1 MFIICQLT
9 KERGKTWFNIGVT
22 QWRFF
27 RQHEFSLKYLPLITS
42 LYQNHYQNDNQIVHR
57 CYMQTLL
64 LIHDLC
70 ILRNDIHYYL
80 LFFIHYLLLPAS
92 LQSLS
97 FGCRF
102 PHLLSFRGPTSQE
115 LRAPKVLL
123 EVCQVA
129 FLLVLCSNFFI
140 LSAPLLTPFNSDMLS
155 LRKFTINWRLQSKWQ
170 SMWQSKWLSLSLH
183 LQMNNEYLNILHN
196 IIFYQDV
203 TVWHLL
209 TVFGVTVWHLH
220 KLWHGNG
227 TF

>member
-1 MFIICQLT
+1 MVQHRCHT
-9 KERGKTWFNIGVT
+9 VT
-22 QWRFF
+22 FF
-27 RQHEFSLKYLPLITS
+27 RQHEFSLKYSPLITS
-42 LYQNHYQNDNQIVHR
+42 LYQNHYQKR
-57 CYMQTLL
+57 LKFC
-64 LIHDLC
+64 
-70 ILRNDIHYYL
+70 LRFVKSHFC
-80 LFFIHYLLLPAS
+80 LFSARY
-92 LQSLS
+92 
-97 FGCRF
+97 
-102 PHLLSFRGPTSQE
+102 
-115 LRAPKVLL
+115 
-123 EVCQVA
+123 
-129 FLLVLCSNFFI
+129 FFI

>member
-1 MFIICQLT
+1 MLHANTF
-9 KERGKTWFNIGVT
+9 
-22 QWRFF
+22 
-27 RQHEFSLKYLPLITS
+27 
-42 LYQNHYQNDNQIVHR
+42 
-57 CYMQTLL
+57 

-70 ILRNDIHYYL
+70 TFKKWHL
-80 LFFIHYLLLPAS
+80 LVRIIVVIIQNIGQSRLLPIQLYPKQLPRS
-92 LQSLS
+92 WERLKFCL
-97 FGCRF
+97 RF
-102 PHLLSFRGPTSQE
+102 VKSHFCLFSARY
-115 LRAPKVLL
+115 
-123 EVCQVA
+123 
-129 FLLVLCSNFFI
+129 FFI

-183 LQMNNEYLNILHN
+183 LQMNNEYLNILHS

>member
-1 MFIICQLT
+1 MLHANTFTNCRSKKWHLLVVII
-9 KERGKTWFNIGVT
+9 KNIG
-22 QWRFF
+22 QSR
-27 RQHEFSLKYLPLITS
+27 
-42 LYQNHYQNDNQIVHR
+42 
-57 CYMQTLL
+57 
-64 LIHDLC
+64 
-70 ILRNDIHYYL
+70 
-80 LFFIHYLLLPAS
+80 LLPIQLYPKQLPRS
-92 LQSLS
+92 WERLKFCL
-97 FGCRF
+97 RF
-102 PHLLSFRGPTSQE
+102 VKSHFCLFSARY
-115 LRAPKVLL
+115 
-123 EVCQVA
+123 
-129 FLLVLCSNFFI
+129 FFI

-220 KLWHGNG
+220 KLWHGYG

>member
-1 MFIICQLT
+1 MFIICQIT
-9 KERGKTWFNIGVT
+9 KERGKNLVQHRCHTVT
-22 QWRFF
+22 FF
-27 RQHEFSLKYLPLITS
+27 RQHEFSLKYSPLITS

-64 LIHDLC
+64 PIHDLC

-80 LFFIHYLLLPAS
+80 LFIIHYLLLPAS

-129 FLLVLCSNFFI
+129 FLFVLCSIFLHP
-140 LSAPLLTPFNSDMLS
+140 LSSTSNSLQ
-155 LRKFTINWRLQSKWQ
+155 LR
-170 SMWQSKWLSLSLH
+170 H
-183 LQMNNEYLNILHN
+183 V
-196 IIFYQDV
+196 V
-203 TVWHLL
+203 T
-209 TVFGVTVWHLH
+209 
-220 KLWHGNG
+220 
-227 TF
+227 

>member
-1 MFIICQLT
+1 MT
-9 KERGKTWFNIGVT
+9 
-22 QWRFF
+22 FF
-27 RQHEFSLKYLPLITS
+27 RQHEFSLKYSPLITS

-57 CYMQTLL
+57 CYNDENDEVTNEDEERPGGDLPSFCISISKFISNALISFSLL
-64 LIHDLC
+64 LC
-70 ILRNDIHYYL
+70 N
-80 LFFIHYLLLPAS
+80 LF
-92 LQSLS
+92 LS
-97 FGCRF
+97 
-102 PHLLSFRGPTSQE
+102 
-115 LRAPKVLL
+115 AA
-123 EVCQVA
+123 A
-129 FLLVLCSNFFI
+129 FLIFSPSGVPLPRSWERLKFCLRFVKSHFCLFSARYFFI

>member
-1 MFIICQLT
+1 MT
-9 KERGKTWFNIGVT
+9 
-22 QWRFF
+22 FF
-27 RQHEFSLKYLPLITS
+27 RQHEFSLKYSPLITS

-57 CYMQTLL
+57 CYMQTRLPIQDLCTLKKWHLLVRIIVVIIQNIGHSRLLPTLLYQNSFGEWIVWKHLL
-64 LIHDLC
+64 LHDQVLANKD
-70 ILRNDIHYYL
+70 LVDL
-80 LFFIHYLLLPAS
+80 ES
-92 LQSLS
+92 S
-97 FGCRF
+97 
-102 PHLLSFRGPTSQE
+102 SQFSA
-115 LRAPKVLL
+115 RY
-123 EVCQVA
+123 
-129 FLLVLCSNFFI
+129 FFI
-140 LSAPLLTPFNSDMLS
+140 LWAPLLTPFNSDMLS

-183 LQMNNEYLNILHN
+183 LQMNNEYLNILHS

>member
-1 MFIICQLT
+1 MVQHRCHT
-9 KERGKTWFNIGVT
+9 VT
-22 QWRFF
+22 FF
-27 RQHEFSLKYLPLITS
+27 RQHEFSLKYSPLITS
-42 LYQNHYQNDNQIVHR
+42 FYQNHYQNDNQIVHR

-64 LIHDLC
+64 PIHDLC
-70 ILRNDIHYYL
+70 T
-80 LFFIHYLLLPAS
+80 FKKW
-92 LQSLS
+92 
-97 FGCRF
+97 
-102 PHLLSFRGPTSQE
+102 HLLMTFISQNHS
-115 LRAPKVLL
+115 RHHPKH
-123 EVCQVA
+123 
-129 FLLVLCSNFFI
+129 FTI
-140 LSAPLLTPFNSDMLS
+140 Y
-155 LRKFTINWRLQSKWQ
+155 KFTINWRLQSKWQ